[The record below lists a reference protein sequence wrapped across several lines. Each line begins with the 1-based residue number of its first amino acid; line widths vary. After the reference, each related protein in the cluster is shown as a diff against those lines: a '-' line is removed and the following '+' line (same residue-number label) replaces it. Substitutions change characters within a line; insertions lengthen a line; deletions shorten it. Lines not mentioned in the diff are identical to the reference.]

1 MHWSTIAYLNVV
13 SIIMAKE
20 HQDLFDG
27 HAFVDCL
34 CGKRSS
40 ELMRV
45 DPSSIKLALQFLSNA
60 STPPIYS
67 LSCGALLDTKRASG
81 LPIRVDR

>member
-1 MHWSTIAYLNVV
+1 MTLHWSTIAYLNVA

-20 HQDLFDG
+20 HLDLFDG

-45 DPSSIKLALQFLSNA
+45 DPFQIKLAPQFSKQRLDAANLQ
-60 STPPIYS
+60 S
-67 LSCGALLDTKRASG
+67 LVWRLARYEEGF
-81 LPIRVDR
+81 

>member
-1 MHWSTIAYLNVV
+1 MTLRWSTIAYLNVV
-13 SIIMAKE
+13 SIFMAKE
-20 HQDLFDG
+20 HLDLFDG

-45 DPSSIKLALQFLSNA
+45 NPS
-60 STPPIYS
+60 
-67 LSCGALLDTKRASG
+67 
-81 LPIRVDR
+81 